1 MAAYNPNGQEKLTGD
16 LAADRARDEGLL
28 FWLGWVSH
36 NSNSLFN
43 TGDAS
48 GPFRRVVLLATCT
61 TYQQILDQFG
71 SSAPL
76 VEDTI
81 GIHDLLADSDLCP
94 AS

>member
-1 MAAYNPNGQEKLTGD
+1 MLQ
-16 LAADRARDEGLL
+16 RDEGLL
-28 FWLGWVSH
+28 FWLAWVSH

-43 TGDAS
+43 TADAS
-48 GPFRRVVLLATCT
+48 GPFRRVELLATCT

-76 VEDTI
+76 VEDAL
-81 GIHDLLADSDLCP
+81 GIHELLADSDLCP